1 MEVKVLRFSD
11 VKRET
16 NGVFPSTRSTEEVRQ
31 ESAFRRR
38 ALLRPR
44 ARPSPVEA
52 FRRSSVETLEHEVR
66 RSRRF
71 GHSFFLACI
80 PCPLAAAEADG
91 WHNRAA
97 ALLAS
102 LIRDVDNVWVDGRD
116 VYILLPESDRAM
128 GTAALER
135 IREPLSQV
143 LPEEACDWIPSVVF
157 APDECPT
164 SGALLSVL
172 HRRVRYAKARTRRRT
187 GKAATLPSDPDG
199 TGG

>member
-1 MEVKVLRFSD
+1 MLRFSD

-16 NGVFPSTRSTEEVRQ
+16 NGVSPSSGSTEEVKQEPTARRQ
-31 ESAFRRR
+31 G
-38 ALLRPR
+38 LLRPR
-44 ARPSPVEA
+44 FRPRHGEA
-52 FRRSSVETLEHEVR
+52 FSRVSFDHLEPEVS

-91 WHNRAA
+91 WHERAA

-116 VYILLPESDRAM
+116 VYLLLPESDRAT
-128 GTAALER
+128 GTAALAR
-135 IREPLSQV
+135 IRGPLSQV
-143 LPEEACDWIPSVVF
+143 LPEAPDWIPSVVF

-172 HRRVRYAKARTRRRT
+172 HRRVRYAKARTRRRR
-187 GKAATLPSDPDG
+187 GKAATLPSDLEA
-199 TGG
+199 TG